1 MVEIIMAPLAIHKKA
16 LNYFEETHAIDVLN
30 HTWASDA

>member
-1 MVEIIMAPLAIHKKA
+1 MVEIIMAPLILRKKA
-16 LNYFEETHAIDVLN
+16 LNYFEETKAIDVLK